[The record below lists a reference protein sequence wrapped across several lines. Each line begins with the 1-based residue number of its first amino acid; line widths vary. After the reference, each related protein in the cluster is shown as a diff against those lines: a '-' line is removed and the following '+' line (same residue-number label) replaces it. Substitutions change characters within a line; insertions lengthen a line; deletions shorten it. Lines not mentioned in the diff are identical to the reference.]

1 MTKQK
6 RLIMEIIRECHENRV
21 HPTAEDIFFEARKKL
36 PNIALGT
43 VYRNL
48 NILSE
53 EGVIRRLSVAGNP
66 DRFDL
71 NVMTHDHLVCSRCGR
86 LKDVEIKVLL
96 KNALTNEINSRE
108 NFMKGIDHSYYYEGY
123 NNFKTEEL

>member
-71 NVMTHDHLVCSRCGR
+71 NAMTHDHLVCSRCGR
-86 LKDVEIKVLL
+86 LKDVEIKGVSEAIKELTGEDIL
-96 KNALTNEINSRE
+96 SYELNAYYVCNDCKN
-108 NFMKGIDHSYYYEGY
+108 
-123 NNFKTEEL
+123 EEVKK

>member
-21 HPTAEDIFFEARKKL
+21 HPTSEDIFLEARKKL

-66 DRFDL
+66 DRFD
-71 NVMTHDHLVCSRCGR
+71 
-86 LKDVEIKVLL
+86 
-96 KNALTNEINSRE
+96 
-108 NFMKGIDHSYYYEGY
+108 
-123 NNFKTEEL
+123 